1 MFFTV
6 INRVGR
12 GVSHGDYSGGAGAGS
27 GSARK
32 LTTLNFNSRGGVNP
46 STGITVETSTELHA
60 LESFPVGVRMRPDGT
75 VLTEKT
81 SMTSFLDTDKPR
93 RSFAGAE
100 AV

>member
-12 GVSHGDYSGGAGAGS
+12 GVSHGDYSAGT

-32 LTTLNFNSRGGVNP
+32 LTTLNFNSRGGANP
-46 STGITVETSTELHA
+46 STGITVETSTESHA
-60 LESFPVGVRMRPDGT
+60 LDSFPVGVRMRPDGT

-81 SMTSFLDTDKPR
+81 SMTSFLESDKPR
-93 RSFAGAE
+93 RSFGVAE

>member
-1 MFFTV
+1 MFFSV

-12 GVSHGDYSGGAGAGS
+12 GVSHGDYGTSTDGS
-27 GSARK
+27 FAVRPTK
-32 LTTLNFNSRGGVNP
+32 INFNSRRGGFP
-46 STGITVETSTELHA
+46 STGITVETSTELQE
-60 LESFPVGVRMRPDGT
+60 LDSFPVGVRMRPDGT

-81 SMTSFLDTDKPR
+81 SMTSFLETDKPR

>member
-6 INRVGR
+6 INRIGR
-12 GVSHGDYSGGAGAGS
+12 GVSHGDYSGET

-32 LTTLNFNSRGGVNP
+32 LTTLNFNSRGP

-60 LESFPVGVRMRPDGT
+60 LDTFPVGVRMRPDGT
-75 VLTEKT
+75 VITEKT
-81 SMTSFLDTDKPR
+81 SMISLADTDKRP
-93 RSFAGAE
+93 RSFTGAE

>member
-1 MFFTV
+1 MFFSV

-12 GVSHGDYSGGAGAGS
+12 GVSHGDPGTNTDIAFAH
-27 GSARK
+27 RP
-32 LTTLNFNSRGGVNP
+32 TRLNFNSRDP